1 MRAAVID
8 AQMQNVTRAQMRRC
22 NTSAGLHQERD
33 SHPLI
38 PCGEKLYNNSN
49 VILGIKEI
57 ELFKFKKNV

>member
-38 PCGEKLYNNSN
+38 PCGEKCDNSN
-49 VILGIKEI
+49 VILDLGACLGI
-57 ELFKFKKNV
+57 LN